1 MWWIHNQSN
10 CIISVTAMTFQRC
23 FFLDNSYNYQYK
35 PKIICGLEICSTLLL
50 HWSRQGTEEAGFYE
64 GGGMELCFETDPP
77 PPHSHPHHTSFRRT
91 CRSWWALALCDI
103 SNPFPLGKW
112 GKGEEGGEGGGL
124 TAHFP
129 YAGRPSGTNIY
140 MYDNEMAHFSSES
153 GVAF

>member
-77 PPHSHPHHTSFRRT
+77 PLPPTPHLLPKDLQELMGSGVVWYLQSIPSGEMRQRR
-91 CRSWWALALCDI
+91 
-103 SNPFPLGKW
+103 
-112 GKGEEGGEGGGL
+112 GGGRGGGL
-124 TAHFP
+124 TSHFP